1 MEAVVLLPCVPAMA
15 IPYLLSI
22 SLDSISALLIMVIF
36 LFLAP
41 LISGLDSGI
50 ADEITTK
57 SAFSTLLSLWPLK
70 IVAPLSVNLLVD
82 FEDTISEPLI
92 L

>member
-1 MEAVVLLPCVPAMA
+1 MEAVVLLPCVPATA

-22 SLDSISALLIMVIF
+22 SLASISALLIMAIF
-36 LFLAP
+36 LSLAP

-57 SAFSTLLSLWPLK
+57 SAPFTLSSL
-70 IVAPLSVNLLVD
+70 
-82 FEDTISEPLI
+82 
-92 L
+92 